1 MMMKLVVISMANIPA
16 ELSALPLESLIGKPL
31 EAAVRAQAYAAM
43 TTARFVQ
50 EVGLDEDGNVKNITF
65 KFKRKTIDPEKLK
78 EGAGKEIVE
87 EDATIEAP
95 LLTILPVPF
104 IRIKDMTVHFKFIIK
119 TTDVDKT
126 QHDFSSSIAAKAG
139 WGWGSVKLNASYGY
153 KRETRSQVDRSAELE
168 ITVNAVQDEMPEGLR
183 TVLSILKEAMVPASK

>member
-1 MMMKLVVISMANIPA
+1 MANIPA

-50 EVGLDEDGNVKNITF
+50 EVGLDDDGNVKSVVF
-65 KFKRKTIDPEKLK
+65 KFKRKTLDPDSGEVK
-78 EGAGKEIVE
+78 E
-87 EDATIEAP
+87 EDTTIEAP

-104 IRIKDMTVHFKFIIK
+104 IRIKDMTVNFKFIIK
-119 TTDVDKT
+119 TTDVDT
-126 QHDFSSSIAAKAG
+126 SQHDFSTKLSAKAG
-139 WGWGSVKLNASYGY
+139 WGWGSVKLTASYGY

-168 ITVNAVQDEMPEGLR
+168 IVVNAVQDEMPEGLR
-183 TVLSILKEAMVPASK
+183 TLLTILRESMAPAK